1 MKLRNKMALC
11 MAVVFILFM
20 VAVGTAISGMRSAAA
35 QFDTFIERDQAFL
48 SANNNLYAQ
57 GLQMGQALRNI
68 ILDPANKQ
76 GYDNLAG
83 ARDAFGKEL
92 GAAQSLAQAEAATA
106 ATLSKIQA
114 LQEKRAVVQDR
125 IMKLATQDQ
134 AAAISILTAEETPL
148 WREARAD
155 LLKLIKEKNAAVAVS
170 KDALTQQTHNMLTLS
185 LVLAAC
191 AIVIGAAVAWW
202 LTRDVTRQLGGE
214 PDYAA
219 AIASSIAAGDLTI
232 RIDVDDEHNSRSLM
246 FAMRKMQQSLAALV
260 SKVRD
265 GTDTITTASGEI
277 AAGNLDLS
285 ARTEQQASSLEE
297 TAASMEELTSTVQQN
312 TENVCQ
318 ANELATKASQV
329 AGKGGD
335 VVDQVVDTMGSINE
349 SAKRIV
355 DIIGVIDGIAFQRSI
370 LALNAAVEAARAG
383 EQVRGFAVVA
393 TEVRSLAQ
401 RSAAAAK
408 EIKELIGDSVGKVD
422 LGSKLVT
429 AAGETMNE
437 VVAGVKRVTDIMS
450 EITIAGQEQSAGI
463 AQVNQAIAQMD
474 QVTQQNAALVEE
486 AAAAADSMQV
496 QAQELLAVVSTFKL
510 AADGDP
516 DAIAAGGR
524 VQSRLTMPLRI
535 TQAR

>member
-11 MAVVFILFM
+11 MAIVFILFT
-20 VAVGTAISGMRSAAA
+20 VAVATAISGMRNAAEK
-35 QFDTFIERDQAFL
+35 FDSFLEQDQAFL
-48 SANNNLYAQ
+48 TANNTLYAQ

-68 ILDPANKQ
+68 ILDPANQQ
-76 GYDNLAG
+76 GYTNLAS
-83 ARDAFGKEL
+83 AREAFGKEL
-92 GAAQSLAQAEAATA
+92 GVAQALARSDAGAA
-106 ATLSKIQA
+106 ATLSKMQA
-114 LQEKRAVVQDR
+114 LHEKRSAVQD
-125 IMKLATQDQ
+125 KVVALAKQDQ
-134 AAAISILTAEETPL
+134 AGAIAILTSEETPL

-155 LLKLIKEKNAAVAVS
+155 LLKLIKEKNQAVELAKAALA
-170 KDALTQQTHNMLTLS
+170 AQTHTMLILS
-185 LVLAAC
+185 LVLAAG
-191 AIVIGAAVAWW
+191 AIVIGAAVAYW
-202 LTRDVTRQLGGE
+202 LTRDVTGQLGGE
-214 PDYAA
+214 PAYAA
-219 AIASSIAAGDLTI
+219 AIAASIAAGDLTV
-232 RIDVDDEHNSRSLM
+232 RIDVDDERNSASLM

-285 ARTEQQASSLEE
+285 ARTEEQASSLEE

-312 TENVCQ
+312 TENVRQ
-318 ANELATKASQV
+318 ANELATRASEV
-329 AGKGGD
+329 AVKGGE
-335 VVDQVVDTMGSINE
+335 VVDQVVGTMGSINE

-355 DIIGVIDGIAFQRSI
+355 DIIGVIDGIAFQTNI

-383 EQVRGFAVVA
+383 EQGRGFAVVA
-393 TEVRSLAQ
+393 SEVRNLAQ

-408 EIKELIGDSVGKVD
+408 EIKGLIGDSVDKVD

-429 AAGETMNE
+429 AAGETMND
-437 VVAGVKRVTDIMS
+437 VVASVKRVTDIMS
-450 EITIAGQEQSAGI
+450 EITIAGQEQSSGI

-510 AADGDP
+510 AADGGK
-516 DAIAAGGR
+516 DAPTLGKRRGHALLAAP
-524 VQSRLTMPLRI
+524 VV
-535 TQAR
+535 